1 MNIKFYSL
9 EEVAEIFGV
18 NYQLIYKLVKTGE
31 LPSVRIG
38 RVFRVSELQLKEYMD
53 RQSLGLP
60 ASCTQVKIC
69 SRCGR
74 RYYSELSITGSCKEC
89 GAPLCK
95 ACIENDHVE
104 YCEIHQNQISN
115 KTSER

>member
-18 NYQLIYKLVKTGE
+18 NYQLIYKLVKNGE

-60 ASCTQVKIC
+60 ASCTSVKIC

-95 ACIENDHVE
+95 TCIENDHVE